1 MVIAGLRARLF
12 FELNARYK
20 PSHNCANNKNTNSV
34 HSGTPRLT
42 IRSSSLPFLARPFSV
57 RIQSKIFFAILASS
71 ALLVAA
77 VLLMVQWS
85 VTRGM
90 LDYVNDRQLQRARAV
105 AVELADFY
113 HETQSWQPLRD
124 EPRLF
129 RRIVLN
135 ALDSSGPP
143 SPNHGMRGPPA
154 LALFDQQQQLIAGMP
169 PHPPTATVPIEL
181 DGSIIGWLLV
191 PQQKEIRAGF
201 EEQFLRRQRWTLLL
215 IGTALFSV
223 AALMGLPLARHLVK
237 PIRELTRGTH
247 ELTQG
252 NYAVTLPAERR
263 DELGEL
269 ARDFNELAHTLAE
282 NDSSRKRWLAD
293 ISHELRTPLSI
304 LRGELEAILDGI
316 RPADNHNLVSLQ
328 QEVQH
333 LGRLVDDLHALTS
346 ADIGG
351 LQYRKSDCDIAE
363 LWRDQC
369 AAHQPYF
376 REAELALNT
385 QIPAQEIVVYGDED
399 RLQQLLDNLLDN
411 SRKYTQ
417 AGGSVNVSVNTLP
430 DGVELRVEDSAP
442 GVPDTALPKLFDHLF
457 RVDDSRN
464 RASGGSGL
472 GLAICQ
478 RIVAAHNGSISAAA
492 SELGGLVIRVFLP
505 YR

>member
-1 MVIAGLRARLF
+1 
-12 FELNARYK
+12 
-20 PSHNCANNKNTNSV
+20 
-34 HSGTPRLT
+34 
-42 IRSSSLPFLARPFSV
+42 V
-57 RIQSKIFFAILASS
+57 RIHYKIFFAILTAST
-71 ALLVAA
+71 LLVAA

-90 LDYVNDRQLQRARAV
+90 LDYVNDRQMQRARTV
-105 AVELADFY
+105 AAELTDFY
-113 HETQSWQPLRD
+113 QETQNWQRLRE

-135 ALDSSGPP
+135 ALDSS
-143 SPNHGMRGPPA
+143 STTAPNRGMRGPPQ
-154 LALFDQQQQLIAGMP
+154 LALLDQQQELIAGMP

-181 DGSIIGWLLV
+181 DGRTIGWLLV
-191 PQQKEIRAGF
+191 PQQREIRAGF
-201 EEQFLRRQRWTLLL
+201 EEQFLRRQRGTLLL
-215 IGTALFSV
+215 IGTALFAV

-252 NYAVTLPAERR
+252 NYAVKLAAERR
-263 DELGEL
+263 DEFGEL

-293 ISHELRTPLSI
+293 ISHELRTPLAI
-304 LRGELEAILDGI
+304 LRGELDAILDGV
-316 RPADNHNLVSLQ
+316 RQPDQHNLVSLQ

-333 LGRLVDDLHALTS
+333 LGRLVDDLHALTL

-351 LQYRKSDCDIAE
+351 LQYRKGDCDIAE
-363 LWRDQC
+363 LWREQC
-369 AAHQPYF
+369 AAHRASF
-376 REAELALNT
+376 RDAELALNA
-385 QIPAQEIVVYGDED
+385 QIPTREIIVYGDED

-417 AGGSVNVSVNTLP
+417 VGGNVTVALNALAE
-430 DGVELRVEDSAP
+430 GVELLVEDSAP
-442 GVPDTALPKLFDHLF
+442 GVPEAALPKLFDHLF

-478 RIVAAHNGSISAAA
+478 RIVAAHNGSISATAA
-492 SELGGLVIRVFLP
+492 PLGGLLIRVFLP

>member
-1 MVIAGLRARLF
+1 M
-12 FELNARYK
+12 
-20 PSHNCANNKNTNSV
+20 
-34 HSGTPRLT
+34 
-42 IRSSSLPFLARPFSV
+42 
-57 RIQSKIFFAILASS
+57 RIQSKIFFAILVSS
-71 ALLVAA
+71 AVLVAA
-77 VLLMVQWS
+77 VLLLVQWS

-105 AVELADFY
+105 AIELADFY
-113 HETQSWQPLRD
+113 HETRTWQPLRD

-143 SPNHGMRGPPA
+143 SSNRPMHGGPPP
-154 LALFDQQQQLIAGMP
+154 LALLDQQQQLIAGMP
-169 PHPPTATVPIEL
+169 PHPPTATVPITL
-181 DGSIIGWLLV
+181 DDKTIGWLRV
-191 PQQKEIRAGF
+191 PQQREINAGF
-201 EEQFLRRQRWTLLL
+201 EEQFLRRQRSTLLL
-215 IGTALFSV
+215 IGTALFAV

-237 PIRELTRGTH
+237 PIGELTRGTH

-252 NYAVTLPAERR
+252 NYAVKLPAARR
-263 DELGEL
+263 DELGIL

-293 ISHELRTPLSI
+293 ISHELRTPLAI

-316 RPADNHNLVSLQ
+316 RQPDQHNLLSLH

-351 LQYRKSDCDIAE
+351 LQYRKGNCDIAE

-369 AAHQPYF
+369 DAHQAYF
-376 REAELALNT
+376 RDAELALNM
-385 QIPAQEIVVYGDED
+385 QIPAQEIVIYGDED
-399 RLQQLLDNLLDN
+399 RLQQLIDNLLDN

-417 AGGSVNVSVNTLP
+417 SGGNVNVSVNALP

-442 GVPDTALPKLFDHLF
+442 GVPDAALPKLFDHLF

-492 SELGGLVIRVFLP
+492 SPLGGLAIRVFLP